1 MVRWKA
7 QCEDSYCSEAL
18 VETISYGGGGIH
30 VNWLYPSINLQS
42 DLYASTHVI
51 KIGCQFIAHL

>member
-51 KIGCQFIAHL
+51 RLDANL